1 MPGSPLTT
9 GLAPS
14 LTELRPHDANQP
26 PGLAGRR
33 TTVTQVARIPQRD
46 GALVTAEQAEAI
58 RTALKS
64 SLYPGASDA
73 SVDLVL
79 SYCKAA
85 GLDPMQKPVHIVP
98 MWDSKSRQTRD
109 VVMPGIGL
117 YRTNAART
125 GQFAGMSEPVF
136 GPMVTERLGG
146 REVTFPEWCRV
157 TAYRQLPTGHIAE
170 FTATEYWVEN
180 YAIKGGK
187 DQDQSPNA
195 MWSKRVRGQIA
206 KCAQAQALRM
216 AFPEAVGSAPTAEE
230 MEGKTL
236 EGDATIVAQPTR
248 AELPAYPAQDFDKN
262 LPMWRGVIESG
273 RKSADEIV
281 AMVSSKGRL
290 TAEQI
295 AKIRAP
301 FAAAPAETDEVP
313 ASDDGAPIDWNT
325 DEQEPRA

>member
-1 MPGSPLTT
+1 MN
-9 GLAPS
+9 A
-14 LTELRPHDANQP
+14 
-26 PGLAGRR
+26 
-33 TTVTQVARIPQRD
+33 VATLKNSG
-46 GALVTAEQAEAI
+46 GAMVTADQADAI

-98 MWDSKSRQTRD
+98 MWDGKAREMRD

-136 GPMVTERLGG
+136 GPMVTEQVGN
-146 REVTFPEWCRV
+146 REVTFPEWCKV
-157 TAYRQLPTGHIAE
+157 TAYRQLPSGHVAE
-170 FTATEYWVEN
+170 FTAVEYWIEN

-195 MWSKRVRGQIA
+195 MWSKRVRGQLA

-216 AFPEAVGSAPTAEE
+216 AFPEATGAGPTAEE
-230 MEGKTL
+230 MEGKTIIEGEATQVTRVESRSPEL
-236 EGDATIVAQPTR
+236 PLYSEADFSENLPKWWGVIASGKRTADDLIAMLQTKARFTDKQLQEIRNPPKDEDEAGAGGDA
-248 AELPAYPAQDFDKN
+248 
-262 LPMWRGVIESG
+262 
-273 RKSADEIV
+273 
-281 AMVSSKGRL
+281 
-290 TAEQI
+290 
-295 AKIRAP
+295 
-301 FAAAPAETDEVP
+301 
-313 ASDDGAPIDWNT
+313 
-325 DEQEPRA
+325 